1 MLIKQLSLKNVFY
14 KINNRNILSK
24 INLSIK
30 NDEKIA
36 IIGPSGSGKT
46 TLLKIIA
53 HAKFPSRG
61 EIKINELNLLHLKK
75 KDIFKLRKSFF
86 MIPQQFSIPS
96 RLRVYRAIQTGYL
109 AEWSTIKS
117 VLSVF
122 YPFNL
127 KKIHEILKRFSL
139 ETKID
144 EKVES
149 LSGGEKQCIN
159 IARLLVTKAKMLL
172 LDEPMAGIDIKK
184 IDLVMKNLLEFQS
197 EHKSLLII
205 SLHQLE
211 IVQKYFTRVICM
223 KHGKIKFDLPIK
235 KVTKKIIKDLYE

>member
-1 MLIKQLSLKNVFY
+1 
-14 KINNRNILSK
+14 
-24 INLSIK
+24 
-30 NDEKIA
+30 
-36 IIGPSGSGKT
+36 
-46 TLLKIIA
+46 
-53 HAKFPSRG
+53 
-61 EIKINELNLLHLKK
+61 
-75 KDIFKLRKSFF
+75 

-223 KHGKIKFDLPIK
+223 KHGKIKFDLPIN